1 MEVTWEAEGQMPD
14 AEEEG
19 VTSLAPSRG
28 FWTAELCLGLPAE
41 VDQHW
46 SGGVTPSLTPLPY
59 AGGGQPATPSTQTW
73 CRWGHFLM

>member
-1 MEVTWEAEGQMPD
+1 MKS
-14 AEEEG
+14 EEEG

-46 SGGVTPSLTPLPY
+46 SGGVAPSLTPLPVLEM
-59 AGGGQPATPSTQTW
+59 GSLQPLQHKRGTDGDTS
-73 CRWGHFLM
+73 